1 MNHKK
6 ILIVKL
12 SSLGDIVHTFPAFKA
27 IRDNYPESKICW
39 VVERSGAEI
48 LKSLQGLDEIIIF
61 DTLNWRKKPF
71 SLGTLKELAE
81 STRKLRKEKFDIA
94 IDFQGTLKSSFITFI
109 SNAKERIGFGR
120 GNLREPISSIF
131 YTKKAEKFPDNIHV
145 ILKNLLLLE
154 IIGIRESFPFFPK
167 IRLDADLPEDLNFDR
182 EHTIIL
188 NGGGG
193 WETKIWVKGRW
204 RELALRI
211 KELGYEPLFLWGNIL
226 EKERMEEESKG
237 DIPIAPFLTIPQ
249 LMKLISLSRLVISG
263 DTFPLHIADAL
274 GIPVV
279 GIYGPSSPFRNGP
292 ISKNSRIVFHEL
304 SCSFCYKRKCKDLE
318 CMKRIDVE
326 SVLQK
331 VKEILGK

>member
-12 SSLGDIVHTFPAFKA
+12 SSLGDVVHTLPAFKA

-48 LKSLQGLDEIIIF
+48 LKSLQELDEIIIF

-71 SLGTLKELAE
+71 SLATLKELAE
-81 STRKLRKEKFDIA
+81 SIRKIRNQKFNIA
-94 IDFQGTLKSSFITFI
+94 IDFQGTLKSSFIAFL
-109 SNAKERIGFGR
+109 SSSKERIGFGKE
-120 GNLREPISSIF
+120 NLRESISSIF
-131 YTKKAEKFPDNIHV
+131 YTKKAETFPDNIHV
-145 ILKNLLLLE
+145 ILKNLRLLE
-154 IIGIRESFPFFPK
+154 TIGIKGSSPLFPK
-167 IRLDADLPEDLNFDR
+167 IGLDVDLPEDLKFDR
-182 EHTIIL
+182 DRTIIL

-193 WETKIWVKGRW
+193 WETKLWIKGRW
-204 RELALRI
+204 RELALKI
-211 KELGYEPLFLWGNIL
+211 KKLGYEPLFLWGNRI

-237 DIPIAPFLTIPQ
+237 DIAIAPFLTIPQ

-279 GIYGPSSPFRNGP
+279 GIYGPSNPFRNGP

-326 SVLQK
+326 SVLNK